1 MTVSKIFNFTKNVK
15 KVLGVKLTEDGLIEV
30 RIETTKRR
38 RIWLRKLK
46 TIISTCDPQYC
57 PLYYTCTSIPSPLKK
72 YKNFGEFCNK
82 LFNDYPDLA
91 FQLATKFGITSI
103 NQVMPIKNRR

>member
-1 MTVSKIFNFTKNVK
+1 MK
-15 KVLGVKLTEDGLIEV
+15 KVLEVRLTEDGLIEV
-30 RIETTKRR
+30 RIEATKRR

-72 YKNFGEFCNK
+72 YPNFGEFCNK
-82 LFNDYPDLA
+82 LFSEYPDLA
-91 FQLATKFGITSI
+91 FQLVTKFGVTNI
-103 NQVMPIKNRR
+103 NQVVPIKMKI

>member
-1 MTVSKIFNFTKNVK
+1 MSKKILEVEEY
-15 KVLGVKLTEDGLIEV
+15 VPGILVVKLEA
-30 RIETTKRR
+30 TKRR

-72 YKNFGEFCNK
+72 YKNFGEFCNN
-82 LFNDYPDLA
+82 LFNDYPGLA

-103 NQVMPIKNRR
+103 NQVMPIKMKI